1 MGRRRLIPFRTAAWI
16 WLAGATAY
24 LGCEAIAAATHP
36 GYNGSLFLVGAIS
49 ASRSLPVLGWA
60 GWSFVL
66 AVSANAVGN
75 VLVGLFRSGVSAHT
89 VGAGLAIVGGNVAV
103 IIAGLGSRRVGAS
116 SGYRGASIVVGAVGL
131 ACLLALITD
140 GANGTRVLPVG
151 VVERGSVYSIVVW
164 EIMTGVAILLRIRR
178 ADRR

>member
-1 MGRRRLIPFRTAAWI
+1 MRGDRRGDSPRV
-16 WLAGATAY
+16 
-24 LGCEAIAAATHP
+24 H
-36 GYNGSLFLVGAIS
+36 GSLFLVGAIS